1 MNPADINPPIT
12 VLVVDDSV
20 SVRKA
25 LERILAPQG
34 YLIRMADSAENA
46 LESLEPLPD
55 LVLADILMPG
65 MSGLELT
72 RIMSDRGLNV
82 PVMLMSGIV
91 DEVTQR
97 DAQQAGARGVL
108 RKPFTPA
115 ELLPAI
121 EPQVMAALDAR
132 AQRGG
137 AAPAAQ
143 AGAPQ
148 PAPAQPSTAQPSP
161 VQPSPMQPA
170 PAQPVPVAAQP
181 APTPTQPTPAPST
194 PVQPTPV
201 PTPAQPAAFQPPP
214 GTPAQPAFTPA
225 PTAPA
230 HSGPLAGLD
239 RVGGVLGATLYDADG
254 DRQDHFGPELSES
267 FAMYAR
273 FMVTAAATAS
283 HHLNRGDLGSIL
295 LSYAGQ
301 TLLLSPHRD
310 GQLVALLASSDAA
323 PAAQRWQASQHN

>member
-34 YLIRMADSAENA
+34 YLIRMADSAESA
-46 LESLEPLPD
+46 LENLEPLPD

-72 RIMSDRGLNV
+72 RIMGDRGLNV

-97 DAQQAGARGVL
+97 DAQAAGARGVL

-121 EPQVMAALDAR
+121 EPQVLAALDAR
-132 AQRGG
+132 AQRDGTAPAAAQPTPVTPMPAA
-137 AAPAAQ
+137 AAPA
-143 AGAPQ
+143 
-148 PAPAQPSTAQPSP
+148 T
-161 VQPSPMQPA
+161 
-170 PAQPVPVAAQP
+170 PVPVAAQP
-181 APTPTQPTPAPST
+181 APA
-194 PVQPTPV
+194 PVQPGAQPSA
-201 PTPAQPAAFQPPP
+201 AQPAPFQPAP
-214 GTPAQPAFTPA
+214 TFTPA
-225 PTAPA
+225 PTYAPAA
-230 HSGPLAGLD
+230 HSGPLAGLNA
-239 RVGGVLGATLYDADG
+239 VPGVLGATLYDADG
-254 DRQDHFGPELSES
+254 ERQDQFGPDLPES

-310 GQLVALLASSDAA
+310 GQLVTLLASSDAA
-323 PAAQRWQASQHN
+323 PAAQRWQAAQHN

>member
-34 YLIRMADSAENA
+34 YQIRMADSAESA
-46 LESLEPLPD
+46 LENLEPLPD

-72 RIMSDRGLNV
+72 RIMGDRGLNV

-97 DAQQAGARGVL
+97 DAQAAGARGVL

-121 EPQVMAALDAR
+121 EPQVLAALDAR
-132 AQRGG
+132 AQRDGTAPAAAQPTPVTPMPAA
-137 AAPAAQ
+137 AAPA
-143 AGAPQ
+143 
-148 PAPAQPSTAQPSP
+148 T
-161 VQPSPMQPA
+161 
-170 PAQPVPVAAQP
+170 PVPVAAQP
-181 APTPTQPTPAPST
+181 APA
-194 PVQPTPV
+194 PVQPGAQPSA
-201 PTPAQPAAFQPPP
+201 AQPAPFQPAP
-214 GTPAQPAFTPA
+214 TFTPA
-225 PTAPA
+225 PTYAPAA
-230 HSGPLAGLD
+230 HSGPLAGLNA
-239 RVGGVLGATLYDADG
+239 VPGVLGATLYDADG
-254 DRQDHFGPELSES
+254 ERQDQFGPDLPES

-310 GQLVALLASSDAA
+310 GQLVTLLASSDAA
-323 PAAQRWQASQHN
+323 PAAQRWQAAQHN

>member
-34 YLIRMADSAENA
+34 YQIRMADSAESA
-46 LESLEPLPD
+46 LENLEPLPD

-72 RIMSDRGLNV
+72 RIMGDRGLNV

-97 DAQQAGARGVL
+97 DAQAAGARGVL

-121 EPQVMAALDAR
+121 EPQVLAALDAR
-132 AQRGG
+132 AQRDGTAPAAAQPTPVTPMPAA
-137 AAPAAQ
+137 AAPA
-143 AGAPQ
+143 
-148 PAPAQPSTAQPSP
+148 T
-161 VQPSPMQPA
+161 
-170 PAQPVPVAAQP
+170 PVPVAAQP
-181 APTPTQPTPAPST
+181 TPTPPAPGQPSAGQPAPFQPAPT
-194 PVQPTPV
+194 
-201 PTPAQPAAFQPPP
+201 
-214 GTPAQPAFTPA
+214 FTPA
-225 PTAPA
+225 PTYAPAA
-230 HSGPLAGLD
+230 HSGPLAGLNA
-239 RVGGVLGATLYDADG
+239 VPGVLGATLYDADG
-254 DRQDHFGPELSES
+254 ERQDQFGPDLPES

-295 LSYAGQ
+295 LSYVGQ

-310 GQLVALLASSDAA
+310 GQLVTLLASSDAA
-323 PAAQRWQASQHN
+323 PAAQRWQAAQHN

>member
-34 YLIRMADSAENA
+34 YQIRMADSAESA
-46 LESLEPLPD
+46 LENLEPLPD

-72 RIMSDRGLNV
+72 RIMGDRGLNV

-97 DAQQAGARGVL
+97 DAQAAGARGVL

-121 EPQVMAALDAR
+121 EPQVLAALDAR
-132 AQRGG
+132 AQRDGTAPAAAQPTPVTPMPAA
-137 AAPAAQ
+137 AAPA
-143 AGAPQ
+143 
-148 PAPAQPSTAQPSP
+148 T
-161 VQPSPMQPA
+161 
-170 PAQPVPVAAQP
+170 PVPVAAQP
-181 APTPTQPTPAPST
+181 APA
-194 PVQPTPV
+194 PVQPGAQPSA
-201 PTPAQPAAFQPPP
+201 AQPAPFQPAP
-214 GTPAQPAFTPA
+214 TFTPA
-225 PTAPA
+225 PTYAPVA
-230 HSGPLAGLD
+230 HSGPLAGLNA
-239 RVGGVLGATLYDADG
+239 VPGVLGATLYDADG
-254 DRQDHFGPELSES
+254 ERQDQFGPDLPES

-310 GQLVALLASSDAA
+310 GQLVTLLASSDAA
-323 PAAQRWQASQHN
+323 PAAQRWQAAQHN

>member
-34 YLIRMADSAENA
+34 YQIRMADSAESA
-46 LESLEPLPD
+46 LENLEPLPD

-72 RIMSDRGLNV
+72 RIMGDRGLNV

-97 DAQQAGARGVL
+97 DAQAAGARGVL

-121 EPQVMAALDAR
+121 EPQVLAALDAR
-132 AQRGG
+132 AQRDGTVPAAAQPTPVTPMPAA
-137 AAPAAQ
+137 AAPA
-143 AGAPQ
+143 
-148 PAPAQPSTAQPSP
+148 T
-161 VQPSPMQPA
+161 
-170 PAQPVPVAAQP
+170 PVPVAAQP
-181 APTPTQPTPAPST
+181 TPTPPAPG
-194 PVQPTPV
+194 QPSA
-201 PTPAQPAAFQPPP
+201 AQPAPFQPAP
-214 GTPAQPAFTPA
+214 TFTPA
-225 PTAPA
+225 PTYAPAA
-230 HSGPLAGLD
+230 HSGPLAGLNA
-239 RVGGVLGATLYDADG
+239 VPGVLGATLYDADG
-254 DRQDHFGPELSES
+254 ERQDQFGPDLPES

-310 GQLVALLASSDAA
+310 GQLVTLLASSDAA
-323 PAAQRWQASQHN
+323 PAAQRWQAAQHN

>member
-34 YLIRMADSAENA
+34 YLIRMADSAESA
-46 LESLEPLPD
+46 LENLEPLPD

-97 DAQQAGARGVL
+97 DAQAAGARGVL

-132 AQRGG
+132 AQRDG
-137 AAPAAQ
+137 AAPAATPPTPVTPMP
-143 AGAPQ
+143 AAA
-148 PAPAQPSTAQPSP
+148 APAT
-161 VQPSPMQPA
+161 
-170 PAQPVPVAAQP
+170 PVAAQP
-181 APTPTQPTPAPST
+181 VPA
-194 PVQPTPV
+194 PVQPGAQPSAAQTSA
-201 PTPAQPAAFQPPP
+201 AQPAPFQPAP
-214 GTPAQPAFTPA
+214 TFTPA
-225 PTAPA
+225 PPA
-230 HSGPLAGLD
+230 HSGPLAGLNA
-239 RVGGVLGATLYDADG
+239 VPGVLGATLYDADG
-254 DRQDHFGPELSES
+254 ERQDQFGPDLPES

-310 GQLVALLASSDAA
+310 GQLVTLLASSDAA
-323 PAAQRWQASQHN
+323 PAAQRWQAAQHN

>member
-1 MNPADINPPIT
+1 MNPADIHPPIT

-34 YLIRMADSAENA
+34 YQIRMADSAENA

-72 RIMSDRGLNV
+72 RIMTDRGLNV

-97 DAQQAGARGVL
+97 DAQAAGARGVL

-121 EPQVMAALDAR
+121 APQVQVALDAR
-132 AQRGG
+132 AERGG
-137 AAPAAQ
+137 HSPAAAPAASAAPAAVPASPEPVPSAPASAAPVQ
-143 AGAPQ
+143 GAP
-148 PAPAQPSTAQPSP
+148 A
-161 VQPSPMQPA
+161 
-170 PAQPVPVAAQP
+170 
-181 APTPTQPTPAPST
+181 
-194 PVQPTPV
+194 
-201 PTPAQPAAFQPPP
+201 
-214 GTPAQPAFTPA
+214 
-225 PTAPA
+225 
-230 HSGPLAGLD
+230 SGPLAGLN
-239 RVGGVLGATLYDADG
+239 VVSGVEGAVLYSADG
-254 DRQDHFGPELSES
+254 DRVAQFGPDLPES

-273 FMVTAAATAS
+273 FLVTAAATAS
-283 HHLNRGDLGSIL
+283 HHLDRGDLGSIL

-301 TLLLSPHRD
+301 TLLLTPHRD
-310 GQLVALLASSDAA
+310 GQLVTLLRSGDAA
-323 PAAQRWQASQHN
+323 PAVTRWQAAQLN

>member
-1 MNPADINPPIT
+1 MNPADITPPIT

-34 YLIRMADSAENA
+34 YQIRMADSAESA
-46 LESLEPLPD
+46 LDTLDPLPD

-72 RIMSDRGLNV
+72 RIMNDRGMNV

-97 DAQQAGARGVL
+97 DAQAAGARGVL

-121 EPQVMAALDAR
+121 EPQVQAALAAR
-132 AQRGG
+132 AQRDG
-137 AAPAAQ
+137 
-143 AGAPQ
+143 
-148 PAPAQPSTAQPSP
+148 
-161 VQPSPMQPA
+161 
-170 PAQPVPVAAQP
+170 VPVAAAP
-181 APTPTQPTPAPST
+181 APAPAFAGASAPASAPTFSPATVSQAPVSPAP
-194 PVQPTPV
+194 
-201 PTPAQPAAFQPPP
+201 AA
-214 GTPAQPAFTPA
+214 AA
-225 PTAPA
+225 APA
-230 HSGPLAGLD
+230 SAQTGPLAGLST
-239 RVGGVLGATLYDADG
+239 VAGVDGAVLYNADG
-254 DRQDHFGPELSES
+254 ERLAQFGPELPES

-283 HHLNRGDLGSIL
+283 HHLNRGDLSGIV

-310 GQLVALLASSDAA
+310 GQLVTLLRSGDAA
-323 PAAQRWQASQHN
+323 SGVQGWQASQLN

>member
-1 MNPADINPPIT
+1 MNPAEITPPIT

-34 YLIRMADSAENA
+34 YQVRMADSAENA
-46 LESLEPLPD
+46 LETLEPLPD

-72 RIMSDRGLNV
+72 RIMTDRGVNV

-97 DAQQAGARGVL
+97 DAQAAGARGVL

-121 EPQVMAALDAR
+121 EPQVQAALDAR
-132 AQRGG
+132 AQRGDTPAPQAATTPVTP
-137 AAPAAQ
+137 AAPAA
-143 AGAPQ
+143 
-148 PAPAQPSTAQPSP
+148 PAVPPATSRD
-161 VQPSPMQPA
+161 
-170 PAQPVPVAAQP
+170 
-181 APTPTQPTPAPST
+181 
-194 PVQPTPV
+194 
-201 PTPAQPAAFQPPP
+201 
-214 GTPAQPAFTPA
+214 GL
-225 PTAPA
+225 
-230 HSGPLAGLD
+230 LAGLS
-239 RVGGVLGATLYDADG
+239 GVSGVEGAVLYSADG
-254 DRQDHFGPELSES
+254 DRVAQFGPDLPES

-273 FMVTAAATAS
+273 FLVTAAATAS
-283 HHLNRGDLGSIL
+283 HHLNRGDLSSLL

-310 GQLVALLASSDAA
+310 GQLVALLRGSDVA
-323 PAAQRWQASQHN
+323 PAVGRWQASQLN

>member
-1 MNPADINPPIT
+1 MNPADITPPIT

-34 YLIRMADSAENA
+34 YQIRMADSAESA
-46 LESLEPLPD
+46 LENLEPLPD

-72 RIMSDRGLNV
+72 RIMGDRGLNV

-97 DAQQAGARGVL
+97 DAQAAGARGVL

-121 EPQVMAALDAR
+121 EPQVLAALDAR
-132 AQRGG
+132 AQRDGTVPAAAQPTPVTPMPAA
-137 AAPAAQ
+137 AAPA
-143 AGAPQ
+143 
-148 PAPAQPSTAQPSP
+148 T
-161 VQPSPMQPA
+161 
-170 PAQPVPVAAQP
+170 PVPVAAQP
-181 APTPTQPTPAPST
+181 TPTPPAPG
-194 PVQPTPV
+194 QPSA
-201 PTPAQPAAFQPPP
+201 AQPAPFQPAP
-214 GTPAQPAFTPA
+214 TFTPA
-225 PTAPA
+225 PTYAPAA
-230 HSGPLAGLD
+230 HSGPLAGLNA
-239 RVGGVLGATLYDADG
+239 VPGVLGATLYDADG
-254 DRQDHFGPELSES
+254 ERQDQFGPDLPES

-310 GQLVALLASSDAA
+310 GQLVTLLASSDAA
-323 PAAQRWQASQHN
+323 PAAQRWQAAQHN

>member
-34 YLIRMADSAENA
+34 YLIRMADSAESA
-46 LESLEPLPD
+46 LDTLDPLPD

-65 MSGLELT
+65 MSGLELA
-72 RIMSDRGLNV
+72 RILMDRQLNV

-97 DAQQAGARGVL
+97 DAQAAGARGVL

-121 EPQVMAALDAR
+121 EPQVHAALDAR
-132 AQRGG
+132 AQRDGT
-137 AAPAAQ
+137 AAPAST
-143 AGAPQ
+143 
-148 PAPAQPSTAQPSP
+148 PA
-161 VQPSPMQPA
+161 
-170 PAQPVPVAAQP
+170 PVAAEPTPPAAP
-181 APTPTQPTPAPST
+181 APDAQTLGTPAPQS
-194 PVQPTPV
+194 
-201 PTPAQPAAFQPPP
+201 AAP
-214 GTPAQPAFTPA
+214 
-225 PTAPA
+225 
-230 HSGPLAGLD
+230 HSGPLAGLQA
-239 RVGGVLGATLYDADG
+239 VQGVEGAVLYSADG
-254 DRQDHFGPELSES
+254 DLMDHFGPELPES

-283 HHLNRGDLGSIL
+283 HHLNRGDLSGIL

-310 GQLVALLASSDAA
+310 GQLVTQLRSGDAA
-323 PAAQRWQASQHN
+323 GAVQRWQTAQLN

>member
-34 YLIRMADSAENA
+34 YQIRMADSAESA
-46 LESLEPLPD
+46 LENLEPLPD

-72 RIMSDRGLNV
+72 RIMGDRGLNV

-97 DAQQAGARGVL
+97 DAQAAGARGVL

-121 EPQVMAALDAR
+121 EPQVLAALDAR
-132 AQRGG
+132 AQRDGTAPAAAQPTPVTPMPAA
-137 AAPAAQ
+137 AAPA
-143 AGAPQ
+143 
-148 PAPAQPSTAQPSP
+148 T
-161 VQPSPMQPA
+161 
-170 PAQPVPVAAQP
+170 PVPVAAQP
-181 APTPTQPTPAPST
+181 TPTPPAPG
-194 PVQPTPV
+194 QPSA
-201 PTPAQPAAFQPPP
+201 AQPAPFQPAP
-214 GTPAQPAFTPA
+214 TFTPA
-225 PTAPA
+225 PTYAPAA
-230 HSGPLAGLD
+230 HSGPLAGLNA
-239 RVGGVLGATLYDADG
+239 VPGVLGATLYDADG
-254 DRQDHFGPELSES
+254 ERQDQFGPDLPES

-310 GQLVALLASSDAA
+310 GQLVTLLASSDAA
-323 PAAQRWQASQHN
+323 PAAQRWQAAQHN

>member
-34 YLIRMADSAENA
+34 YQIRMADSAESA
-46 LESLEPLPD
+46 LENLEPLPD

-72 RIMSDRGLNV
+72 RIMGDRGLNV

-97 DAQQAGARGVL
+97 DAQAAGARGVL

-121 EPQVMAALDAR
+121 EPQVLAALDAR
-132 AQRGG
+132 AQRDGTVPAAAQPTPVTPMPAA
-137 AAPAAQ
+137 AAPA
-143 AGAPQ
+143 
-148 PAPAQPSTAQPSP
+148 T
-161 VQPSPMQPA
+161 
-170 PAQPVPVAAQP
+170 PVPVAAQP
-181 APTPTQPTPAPST
+181 APA
-194 PVQPTPV
+194 PVQPGAQPSA
-201 PTPAQPAAFQPPP
+201 AQPAPFQPAP
-214 GTPAQPAFTPA
+214 TFTPA
-225 PTAPA
+225 PTYAPVA
-230 HSGPLAGLD
+230 HSGPLAGLNA
-239 RVGGVLGATLYDADG
+239 VPGVLGATLYDADG
-254 DRQDHFGPELSES
+254 ERQDQFGPDLPES

-310 GQLVALLASSDAA
+310 GQLVTLLASSDAA
-323 PAAQRWQASQHN
+323 PAAQRWQAAQHN